1 MDNHNTTNNLVGN
14 TLVVNL
20 FDEHKKITVILV
32 DDHAIVRAGFRLLL
46 ATEETIDVIAEAERG
61 EQVLQ
66 LYSNLQPDVVIMDL
80 SMAGIGGLEATRR
93 LVLRDEQAKIIVFS
107 VHHEKVYVQRALN
120 AGAKGYICKHAHP
133 DVLITAIKKVALGQI
148 YVESNL
154 IDDTKNN
161 DNATDYQVIIDS
173 FSPREFDV
181 FLLLA
186 KGLTAHTI
194 SEQLCLGYKTVANYG
209 TNIRNK
215 LGVDSSAELAHI
227 ALSLNLMTQ
236 V

>member
-1 MDNHNTTNNLVGN
+1 MNT
-14 TLVVNL
+14 
-20 FDEHKKITVILV
+20 KKITVILV
-32 DDHAIVRAGFRLLL
+32 DDHAVVRAGFRLLL
-46 ATEETIDVIAEAERG
+46 ATEDTIEVIAEAERG

-66 LYSNLQPDVVIMDL
+66 LYADLKPDVIVMDL

-93 LVLRDEQAKIIVFS
+93 VVLREPTAKIIVFS
-107 VHHEKVYVQRALN
+107 VHHEKVYISRAMN

-133 DVLITAIKKVALGQI
+133 DVLINAIKKVANGEI
-148 YVESNL
+148 YIEPNL
-154 IDDTKNN
+154 IDDIEEISDSTN
-161 DNATDYQVIIDS
+161 YQVLVDS

-186 KGLTAHTI
+186 KGQTAHDI
-194 SEQLCLGYKTVANYG
+194 SENLCLGYKTVANYG

-215 LGVDSSAELAHI
+215 LNVNSSAELAHI
-227 ALSLNLMTQ
+227 ALSLNLMSQ